1 MKGRKNVHRTME
13 RFEKAKKE
21 GRRAAQWRRRREKK
35 WWRRKKGSR
44 SKIKTEGREMCDML
58 KGKADEVM
66 QRRVEERK

>member
-21 GRRAAQWRRRREKK
+21 GRRAAQWRRRREEK
-35 WWRRKKGSR
+35 WKG
-44 SKIKTEGREMCDML
+44 TEGREMCDIL

-66 QRRVEERK
+66 